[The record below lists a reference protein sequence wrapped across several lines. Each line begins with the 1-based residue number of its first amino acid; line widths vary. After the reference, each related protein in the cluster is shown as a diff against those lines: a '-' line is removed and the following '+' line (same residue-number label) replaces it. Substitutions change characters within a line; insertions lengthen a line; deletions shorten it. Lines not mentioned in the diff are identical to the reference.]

1 MSNLMSSDAQRAQ
14 FLNDTVLSSSPAR
27 LLTMLYD
34 RLVLDLDRAG
44 KAQLAGDL
52 AESNTQ
58 LTHAQ
63 DIVAELLVTLDV
75 TAWDGGPGLHA
86 LYTHLLGELIRANIT
101 RDPQVTAACRATV
114 EPLRAAW
121 HEAAA
126 SLTASAARSSAANRS
141 SATATMAGVGGVLG
155 VG

>member
-1 MSNLMSSDAQRAQ
+1 MSFSTSATQRAQ
-14 FLNDTVLSSSPAR
+14 FLNDTVLSASPAR

-34 RLVLDLDRAG
+34 RLVLDIDRAG
-44 KAQLAGDL
+44 HAQMTGDHVE
-52 AESNTQ
+52 ANTH

-63 DIVAELLVTLDV
+63 DIVSELFVTLDV
-75 TAWDGGPGLHA
+75 TVWSGGPGLKA
-86 LYTHLLGELIRANIT
+86 LYSHLLSELISANLTHDAERT
-101 RDPQVTAACRATV
+101 RACRDLV

-126 SLTASAARSSAANRS
+126 SLAPAAPSRPEAPVG
-141 SATATMAGVGGVLG
+141 AGSRGSVLG

>member
-1 MSNLMSSDAQRAQ
+1 MNVMSATSATQRER
-14 FLNDTVLSSSPAR
+14 FLSDTVLSASPAR

-44 KAQLAGDL
+44 KAQITGDH
-52 AESNTQ
+52 AEANSH

-63 DIVAELLVTLDV
+63 DIISELMVTLDV
-75 TAWDGGPGLHA
+75 TVWEGGPGLRA
-86 LYTHLLGELIRANIT
+86 LYSHLLTELVRANINHDVD
-101 RDPQVTAACRATV
+101 RTAACRELV

-126 SLTASAARSSAANRS
+126 SLSASAARPSSAQVP
-141 SATATMAGVGGVLG
+141 MVGMSGVLG

>member
-1 MSNLMSSDAQRAQ
+1 MSHLMNADARRAQ
-14 FLNDTVLSSSPAR
+14 FLNDAVLSASPAK

-34 RLVLDLDRAG
+34 RLVLDLDRG
-44 KAQLAGDL
+44 EKAQLAGDIPE
-52 AESNTQ
+52 ANKQ

-63 DIVAELLVTLDV
+63 DILTELIVTLDV
-75 TAWDGGPGLHA
+75 KAWDGAPGLMS
-86 LYTHLLGELIRANIT
+86 LYNFLVSELIEANIT
-101 RDPQVTAACRATV
+101 KDAARTAACRAAV

-126 SLTASAARSSAANRS
+126 QLAAAAQPAAPAPGAQVPVSS
-141 SATATMAGVGGVLG
+141 GFLG

>member
-1 MSNLMSSDAQRAQ
+1 MSNTMSSGAQRAQ

-44 KAQLAGDL
+44 KAQLSGDHSE
-52 AESNTQ
+52 ANVQ

-86 LYTHLLGELIRANIT
+86 LYTHLLGELIRANLT
-101 RDPQVTAACRATV
+101 HDSAVTAACREMV

-121 HEAAA
+121 HEAAV
-126 SLTASAARSSAANRS
+126 SLSVAAVRP
-141 SATATMAGVGGVLG
+141 SATRAPMAGVGGVLG

>member
-1 MSNLMSSDAQRAQ
+1 MSSGAQRAQ

-44 KAQLAGDL
+44 KAQLAGDY
-52 AESNTQ
+52 AEANNQ

-75 TAWDGGPGLHA
+75 TAWDGGPGLHS
-86 LYTHLLGELIRANIT
+86 LYTHLLGELIRANYA
-101 RDPQVTAACRATV
+101 RDADVTAACREMV

-121 HEAAA
+121 HEAAV
-126 SLTASAARSSAANRS
+126 SLSVAAARPSAAN
-141 SATATMAGVGGVLG
+141 APMATMGGVLG

>member
-1 MSNLMSSDAQRAQ
+1 MSLLTNPDARRAQ
-14 FLNDTVLSSSPAR
+14 FLNDTVLSASPAR

-34 RLVLDLDRAG
+34 RLVLDLDRA
-44 KAQLAGDL
+44 AQAQTAGDHHE
-52 AESNTQ
+52 ANSH

-63 DIVAELLVTLDV
+63 DIISELMVTLDV
-75 TAWDGGPGLHA
+75 TVWEGGPGLRA
-86 LYTHLLGELIRANIT
+86 LYSHLLTELVRANIT
-101 RDPQVTAACRATV
+101 HDVERTAACREMV

-126 SLTASAARSSAANRS
+126 SLSASAARPSSAS
-141 SATATMAGVGGVLG
+141 MPMAGVGGVLG

>member
-1 MSNLMSSDAQRAQ
+1 MYGMSFSTSAAQRER
-14 FLNDTVLSSSPAR
+14 FLNDTVLSASPAR

-44 KAQLAGDL
+44 KAQIAGDHNE
-52 AESNTQ
+52 ASSH

-63 DIVAELLVTLDV
+63 DIISELMVTLDV
-75 TAWDGGPGLHA
+75 TVWEGGPGLQA
-86 LYTHLLGELIRANIT
+86 LYSHLLTELVRANIT
-101 RDPQVTAACRATV
+101 HDVARTAACREMV
-114 EPLRAAW
+114 EPLRVAW

-126 SLTASAARSSAANRS
+126 SLSASAARPSAAN
-141 SATATMAGVGGVLG
+141 APMATMGGVLG

>member
-1 MSNLMSSDAQRAQ
+1 MSSEAQRAR
-14 FLNDTVLSSSPAR
+14 FLNDTVLSASPAR

-34 RLVLDLDRAG
+34 RLVLDLDRGA
-44 KAQLAGDL
+44 KAQVAGDA
-52 AESNTQ
+52 AEAHRQ

-63 DIVAELLVTLDV
+63 DILAELLVTLDV
-75 TAWDGGPGLHA
+75 DAWQGAAGLQS
-86 LYTHLLGELIRANIT
+86 LYSHLINELVQANVTH
-101 RDPQVTAACRATV
+101 DAARTQRCREAV

-126 SLTASAARSSAANRS
+126 ELGGAAARTELATSGAS
-141 SATATMAGVGGVLG
+141 SATAGGVLG

>member
-1 MSNLMSSDAQRAQ
+1 MNADARRAQ
-14 FLNDTVLSSSPAR
+14 FLNDAVLSASPAR

-34 RLVLDLDRAG
+34 RLVLDLDRAER
-44 KAQLAGDL
+44 AQVAGDL
-52 AESNTQ
+52 VEANLQ
-58 LTHAQ
+58 LQHAQ

-75 TAWDGGPGLHA
+75 DAWSGGPA
-86 LYTHLLGELIRANIT
+86 LQSLYSHLMTEMVEANVT
-101 RDPQVTAACRATV
+101 RDVTRTRACRETV

-126 SLTASAARSSAANRS
+126 ELGGAASPAAPTSAVPQV
-141 SATATMAGVGGVLG
+141 AGGLLG